1 MSKLNQCPGN
11 ALGTNH
17 PADMQVL
24 SANVGVSRFFGPNKL
39 PFLHVDFLGAV
50 EVDSG
55 FHINIADLESFSRTV
70 RPKTWSGVQHYVK
83 DLRSRKVKIAFFS
96 ATPQGGG
103 VALMRHAL
111 VRLSHLLGIDVKW

>member
-1 MSKLNQCPGN
+1 M
-11 ALGTNH
+11 H
-17 PADMQVL
+17 QVL
-24 SANVGVSRFFGPNKL
+24 LLPSRSLAYCWLIFRVSRFFGPNKL

-70 RPKTWSGVQHYVK
+70 RPKTWSGVQHYVR
-83 DLRSRKVKIAFFS
+83 DLTSRKVKVAFFS

-111 VRLSHLLGIDVKW
+111 VRFSHLLGVDVKW